1 MARQET
7 GAVHVA
13 RGASYIFLQGI
24 ATNILMAAAFAII
37 ARIIT
42 TAEMGAMAVLLMIT
56 GASRM
61 ITCLGM
67 PASVTK
73 FVAEQLAIGNREK
86 AAGCFYHALR
96 ANLAVSLPISAA
108 VFLSAPFLSTTLL
121 GTSDK
126 AALFQI
132 LAFDII
138 ATAGLL
144 PTLNSAMLGLQKI
157 RRLSMMSIGYMATR
171 QSLIV
176 AFTLLT
182 RSLQG
187 LVMAWLVSEL
197 LFAFALFFSVHSSLG
212 PPTFS
217 FSLKH
222 LVKFSFPL
230 SLQDAVS
237 YVYAWF
243 DRAILLAYTTL
254 DALGIYNASMTAFGV
269 LNNVPNAIAT
279 SLFPTYSA
287 IQGKNGAEALQ
298 SSIRVASRY
307 VCLIAMPLSHGLAA
321 TAKPAL
327 TLFVGEAYA
336 EGTTPLIIL
345 SIFFALTLV
354 STALSGLLVVLGE
367 TVLSLKLTA
376 LNAVIG
382 IGSAQLLLPYLGAT
396 GASLTR
402 GIVMA
407 TSLLTAIIALRNRIR
422 LSFDMEAFW
431 KSLLASTVMAI
442 GVAASQTYHYSKF
455 YLPIYALIGGAI
467 YLVMLR
473 LTNAI
478 KPEDVHL
485 MEEYLGPRLGPLF
498 KPLEK
503 YIIA

>member
-1 MARQET
+1 MARQEI

-13 RGASYIFLQGI
+13 RGASYLLAQGI
-24 ATNILMAAAFAII
+24 ITNILMAVTFAII

-42 TAEMGAMAVLLMIT
+42 TAEMGAMAVLMMII
-56 GASRM
+56 GAARL
-61 ITCLGM
+61 IACLGM
-67 PASVTK
+67 PTSVTR
-73 FVAEQLAIGNREK
+73 FLAEHLAREDREK
-86 AAGCFYHALR
+86 AAGCFYQALR
-96 ANLAVSLPISAA
+96 LSFAISIPISIAL
-108 VFLSAPFLSTTLL
+108 FLLAPFLSLMLL
-121 GTSDK
+121 EK
-126 AALFQI
+126 PEHMLLLQI
-132 LAFDII
+132 LAIDIVPS
-138 ATAGLL
+138 AGLIPL
-144 PTLNSAMLGLQKI
+144 LSNAMLGLQKI
-157 RRLSMMSIGYMATR
+157 RQLSTISIAYNVIR
-171 QSLIV
+171 QTLII
-176 AFTLLT
+176 FLTIIT

-187 LVMAWLVSEL
+187 LVVAWLISEL
-197 LFAFALFFSVHSSLG
+197 VFASVLLSCVRRDLG
-212 PPTFS
+212 PTSFS

-455 YLPIYALIGGAI
+455 YLPIYVLIGGAI
-467 YLVMLR
+467 YLIMLR